1 LTGAIHI
8 YGGDFFAAE
17 RSEWDSLTLSEHR
30 SDGERTRRMFGKSTI
45 PRTLLS
51 DQ

>member
-17 RSEWDSLTLSEHR
+17 RSAWDSLTLSEHR